1 MRNLLDI
8 ETGLLDSEE
17 VKNGLQ
23 LTKIRS
29 LQRSINTARRTKFRK
44 QLDLARVMKSS
55 KDWFDLETT
64 QELFLNAGVT
74 WSADELADKVFECQK
89 SWLYKCI
96 KASNIDENVVEMF
109 EYQCK
114 HLQDNGQRVKM
125 GIEPLNQFAKAYSE
139 NENAQVSDLQNLT
152 EQQETENVVG
162 DTTEAETG
170 EESTESRDTIFTMT
184 FQLNAHENVS
194 VRYDINDGL
203 VTTNSVS
210 QIQEAINFLT
220 EHLLTPVEVQ

>member
-1 MRNLLDI
+1 MRNLLEI
-8 ETGLLDSEE
+8 ETGLLDLDE

-64 QELFLNAGVT
+64 QQLFLNAGVT
-74 WSADELADKVFECQK
+74 WSVDELSDKVFECQK

-96 KASNIDENVVEMF
+96 KASNIEENIVEMF

-114 HLQDNGQRVKM
+114 
-125 GIEPLNQFAKAYSE
+125 
-139 NENAQVSDLQNLT
+139 
-152 EQQETENVVG
+152 
-162 DTTEAETG
+162 
-170 EESTESRDTIFTMT
+170 
-184 FQLNAHENVS
+184 
-194 VRYDINDGL
+194 L
-203 VTTNSVS
+203 VIH
-210 QIQEAINFLT
+210 Q
-220 EHLLTPVEVQ
+220 

>member
-1 MRNLLDI
+1 MRNLLEI
-8 ETGLLDSEE
+8 ETGLLNLDE
-17 VKNGLQ
+17 VQNGLQ

-44 QLDLARVMKSS
+44 QLDLARIMKSS

-74 WSADELADKVFECQK
+74 WGADELADKVFECQK

-96 KASNIDENVVEMF
+96 KASNIEENIVEMF

-125 GIEPLNQFAKAYSE
+125 GIEPLNQFAKAYAE
-139 NENAQVSDLQNLT
+139 NENAQGSDLQNLT
-152 EQQETENVVG
+152 EQEQNESVVG

-170 EESTESRDTIFTMT
+170 EETTESRDTIFTMT
-184 FQLNAHENVS
+184 FQLNPHENVS
-194 VRYDINDGL
+194 VRYDINEGL

-220 EHLLTPVEVQ
+220 EHLNNQ